1 SAGGGCST
9 SPAPSLAPVCSTSP
23 AGTAPSIRRT
33 PCACASSCSS
43 TSPPA
48 APPTPSP
55 RAAGSPR
62 RTGHWA
68 GTACGPSSGS
78 WSRPSAGSTT
88 RPPTPPTSR
97 RSAATSPTSSTS
109 WRSDVL
115 AQASPWHAHSAQR
128 TAAGLA
134 EPLSVPAR
142 MEWTTRPGQGPGA
155 DALGPDLRGKR
166 LLELGCGPGH
176 NAAHLATRY
185 GAHVTGVDL
194 VGLQVRRARSRYGR
208 LNNLTFVVGHALHY
222 LHASDEQFD
231 AIYSVFGAV
240 GLVAPE
246 LLLPAIA
253 QRLTP

>member
-1 SAGGGCST
+1 MLT
-9 SPAPSLAPVCSTSP
+9 
-23 AGTAPSIRRT
+23 
-33 PCACASSCSS
+33 
-43 TSPPA
+43 
-48 APPTPSP
+48 
-55 RAAGSPR
+55 
-62 RTGHWA
+62 
-68 GTACGPSSGS
+68 
-78 WSRPSAGSTT
+78 
-88 RPPTPPTSR
+88 
-97 RSAATSPTSSTS
+97 
-109 WRSDVL
+109 
-115 AQASPWHAHSAQR
+115 QASPWHAHALQR

-155 DALGPDLRGKR
+155 EILGPDLCGKR

-176 NAAHLATRY
+176 NAAHLATLPQALGFARAGDTPI

-194 VGLQVRRARSRYGR
+194 VGLQVRRARSHYGR
-208 LNNLTFVVGHALHY
+208 LNNLTFVAGHALHY

-253 QRLTP
+253 QRLTPGRVLAFSVPHPQRGGGSPSGDDRPRRDFVTLPDRTRLPIARWEFDTDRWERHLSQAGFWLTSAQEFYDPRMGHWPTTLLIRARKL